1 MKVMQLNDA
10 HSKGKSPFRSSHF
23 RMEPPLA
30 QGLDILRR
38 YVDAGDLPSDPCG
51 PCGDAT
57 PAAADIEQLPV
68 AEGRGETP
76 EGELVPSLVGLEA
89 SCGIEDIWRNC
100 GYGGHRWR
108 NLEWKYG
115 CRFIKTGMGGEWY
128 GGAALGKSVKS
139 P

>member
-1 MKVMQLNDA
+1 
-10 HSKGKSPFRSSHF
+10 
-23 RMEPPLA
+23 MEPPLA

-100 GYGGHRWR
+100 GTEVIVGGTS
-108 NLEWKYG
+108 NGSTDAGSLKQEWAEN
-115 CRFIKTGMGGEWY
+115 GMAEPPGKLGQV
-128 GGAALGKSVKS
+128 ALISFTDPKCL
-139 P
+139 